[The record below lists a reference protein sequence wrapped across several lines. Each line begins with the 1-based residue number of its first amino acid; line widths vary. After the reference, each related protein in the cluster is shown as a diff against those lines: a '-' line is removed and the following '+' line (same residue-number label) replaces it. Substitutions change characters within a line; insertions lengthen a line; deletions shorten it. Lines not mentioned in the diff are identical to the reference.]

1 MNSPPPL
8 HFLPGVQHP
17 GSRTYFRSGYCE
29 WSAVG
34 RVQHRAVRCL
44 PLRMARSG
52 AMALWCQTVISR
64 VQGNTINT
72 MARISL
78 LFGIS
83 RIGYLARHYL
93 GTRTD
98 ENHLVSMGQKY
109 VQVCRCKC
117 SQCLCSLLVNHQ
129 CTKKSDNCI
138 KIQLLFQFLS
148 SKIQFYWLYS

>member
-1 MNSPPPL
+1 MNSPPLFFSCLECSFQVQGPTSGL
-8 HFLPGVQHP
+8 GIVSGVLLVEC
-17 GSRTYFRSGYCE
+17 G
-29 WSAVG
+29 
-34 RVQHRAVRCL
+34 AVRCL

-52 AMALWCQTVISR
+52 AMALWCQTVMSR

-98 ENHLVSMGQKY
+98 ENDSVSKGQKSRKSHEPLTGTNCCGRCN
-109 VQVCRCKC
+109 VQVLQWWVYGSVRNVRVHCW
-117 SQCLCSLLVNHQ
+117 
-129 CTKKSDNCI
+129 
-138 KIQLLFQFLS
+138 FQR
-148 SKIQFYWLYS
+148 